1 MPLGRVMILGIPLVL
16 GFGFLAAGTHTYVEQ
31 TDAIEAA
38 EPVEVEVLDTEIERE
53 RRSSD
58 SGSRYKYTPVVE
70 YRYEIDGETYTSDT
84 VYPGGISQS
93 ESSRSAAE
101 DEISDFVPGE
111 TAAGY
116 AAPDSPE
123 VSYLID
129 MSPREI
135 AFRSSIFGVVGSVIF
150 LAGLIANLRWA
161 ARVDK

>member
-84 VYPGGISQS
+84 GLSRRYLAERVVAVRRRGRNIRLRSGRDSSRIRSPRQPGGVLPH
-93 ESSRSAAE
+93 RYVAA
-101 DEISDFVPGE
+101 
-111 TAAGY
+111 
-116 AAPDSPE
+116 
-123 VSYLID
+123 
-129 MSPREI
+129 
-135 AFRSSIFGVVGSVIF
+135 
-150 LAGLIANLRWA
+150 
-161 ARVDK
+161 